1 MSPMKALNTMY
12 ESLPRPEGGWYDL
25 SPRGSAAPPMFLS
38 SASLGSAGTSGV
50 RGLSQRCRLIST
62 LREGAGNGPR
72 KTGLPEQYAQK
83 PAVHKPM
90 AQKPEALE
98 AGEGSLLVSVKQVH
112 SMDVLIFRG
121 LYRDGGFHR
130 DGGRQP
136 DSVKISIISS
146 QWRDAAFSG
155 GGEKVLAEPGW
166 DAFLDEAADGFPML
180 YNIEADGILTNL
192 DLITPGVTVADCM
205 PIFLHTGAWRG
216 LLHSGWAGTGILRTA
231 LEYLSEAG
239 QEAPEV
245 VLGPCISSDSYE
257 VDQSRAD
264 VFSRRHGANAVQ
276 GRHLDMRAAN
286 LGILEEISRC
296 ELFRQDFPILVRDS
310 CTVKHSGLFS
320 YRRMG
325 PESYGLMLAL
335 FPPDRYRIPVC
346 SGSELRELQRSRIR
360 NV

>member
-1 MSPMKALNTMY
+1 MSPMKVPNTMY

-50 RGLSQRCRLIST
+50 RGLAQRCRLIST
-62 LREGAGNGPR
+62 LREGAGKGPR
-72 KTGLPEQYAQK
+72 KARPPEQDEQKPAAQDEQKPAAQK
-83 PAVHKPM
+83 PVT
-90 AQKPEALE
+90 LE
-98 AGEGSLLVSVKQVH
+98 AGQGSLLVSVKQVH
-112 SMDVLIFRG
+112 SMDVLIIRG
-121 LYRDGGFHR
+121 LQRN
-130 DGGRQP
+130 GGRQR
-136 DSVKISIISS
+136 DSVRISVISS
-146 QWRDAAFSG
+146 QWREASFSR

-180 YNIEADGILTNL
+180 HGIEADGILTNL

-216 LLHSGWAGTGILRTA
+216 LLHSGWAGTGILRAA

-245 VLGPCISSDSYE
+245 VLGPCISADSYE

-264 VFSRRHGANAVQ
+264 LFSRRHGANAVR
-276 GRHLDMRAAN
+276 GRHLDLPAAN
-286 LGILEEISRC
+286 LGILEEISRM
-296 ELFRQDFPILVRDS
+296 ELFRQEFRILVRDS

-335 FPPDRYRIPVC
+335 FPPDRSRIPVC
-346 SGSELRELQRSRIR
+346 SGSELRELQHGRIR
-360 NV
+360 KV